1 VGAFRLEL
9 EAAIRGCNEQSEA
22 RAAQLLEGGAK
33 QLLQLQDG
41 SAARLEKE
49 LEQLSRAAPQSGG
62 QENKGDNLRAKYDQL
77 KAHWRELASIL
88 DQSKKAGSCGDLR
101 TPPPPPFTPP
111 PPPLQAR
118 LAAATKAQSEL
129 ERLGALREDV
139 NRRCERV
146 CATASAAIADAATK
160 RDAKIAA
167 SSTKSKKRSTS
178 GNSMDMMMRIMLSKK
193 GTAHGSDS
201 D

>member
-1 VGAFRLEL
+1 MLAPFARLAQDAFIGAVGAFRLEL

-88 DQSKKAGSCGDLR
+88 DQSKKAGSRAVTSAHPLR
-101 TPPPPPFTPP
+101 PPSPHRHRLCRRASPPPPRRSPSSSGLGLCARTSTAGASGSARRRPRRSRMRPPSGTPRSRHRRP
-111 PPPLQAR
+111 SPRSARR
-118 LAAATKAQSEL
+118 LAT
-129 ERLGALREDV
+129 RW
-139 NRRCERV
+139 
-146 CATASAAIADAATK
+146 T
-160 RDAKIAA
+160 
-167 SSTKSKKRSTS
+167 
-178 GNSMDMMMRIMLSKK
+178 
-193 GTAHGSDS
+193 
-201 D
+201 